1 MSEKSLS
8 ATGLAEPKPLII
20 LGDGSWCGREAD
32 TRSNIYL
39 LAKMIGINMENS
51 TDTDVHEID
60 GKAWYIHGV
69 GLGSTFLEYVANNHS
84 KIGHTSIAKNY
95 AAMPSTE

>member
-1 MSEKSLS
+1 MSDTSVL
-8 ATGLAEPKPLII
+8 ATAQAEPRPLVL

-39 LAKMIGINMENS
+39 LARMIGIDIES
-51 TDTDVHEID
+51 TTDTDVHVMD

-84 KIGHTSIAKNY
+84 KIGHTSTYINR
-95 AAMPSTE
+95 